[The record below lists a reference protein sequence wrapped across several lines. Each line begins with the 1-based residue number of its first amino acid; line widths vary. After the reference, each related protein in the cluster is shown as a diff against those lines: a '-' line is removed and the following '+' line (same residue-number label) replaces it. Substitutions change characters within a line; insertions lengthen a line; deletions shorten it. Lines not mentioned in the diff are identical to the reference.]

1 MLALLVAALAVF
13 WAWETLL
20 VLSPWTIPSW
30 LQPFV
35 VLVAALVFCWPDWRV
50 AGAAAGAVGLL
61 HVAVRGVIEPP
72 VPAQAV
78 RVRPG
83 VGSRVPDL
91 P

>member
-1 MLALLVAALAVF
+1 MVTLLIAALAVF

-20 VLSPWTIPSW
+20 VVLPWTIPPW

-35 VLVAALVFCWPDWRV
+35 VLAGAVLFCWPDWRV
-50 AGAAAGAVGLL
+50 AGATAGAVGLL

-83 VGSRVPDL
+83 VGQRVPNL